1 MVKKIV
7 IILGSLI
14 LATIF
19 GVYGQGMS
27 YYLNEKLVEI
37 APIYYL
43 TFLTILSVFLY
54 FISFVLT
61 YLQYKKHRNNKNKL
75 SLYSCYVIGCIGSL
89 TPCWSVFVLAMWWG

>member
-1 MVKKIV
+1 MIKIV

-27 YYLNEKLVEI
+27 YYLNENLVEI

-54 FISFVLT
+54 LISFVLT
-61 YLQYKKHRNNKNKL
+61 YLQYRKHRNNNNKL
-75 SLYSCYVIGCIGSL
+75 GLYSSYVIGCIGLL
-89 TPCWSVFVLAMWWG
+89 TSCWSVFVLAMWWG

>member
-27 YYLNEKLVEI
+27 YYLNENLVEI

-75 SLYSCYVIGCIGSL
+75 SLYSCYVIGCSGSL
-89 TPCWSVFVLAMWWG
+89 TSCWSVFVLAMWWG

>member
-1 MVKKIV
+1 MAKKNI

-19 GVYGQGMS
+19 GIYGQGMS
-27 YYLNEKLVEI
+27 YYLNENLVEI

-75 SLYSCYVIGCIGSL
+75 GLYSLYAIGCICSIIAL
-89 TPCWSVFVLAMWWG
+89 QSVFILAMWWG